1 MLQFPRRLFNPD
13 FAATL
18 SFPGSVMAERK
29 HVNKLNDLSNRE
41 WIMETKSFWRSQAGA
56 HSAWTDEDILALGGW
71 LCDTYGEE
79 RAAEML
85 SQVIPSTM
93 LSQAPPRGKL
103 KSLHPAT
110 FSERDI
116 ERLIRFFSKQG
127 ETVLDPFL
135 GSGSTLLAASACGR
149 NGVGIELIPQW
160 AEVARQRLAEA
171 SLALVRPTLLSGAQR
186 EEPDKSVGRTTEGGN
201 SSPTAVVIE
210 GDARQKLSELDPDSL
225 DFIVTSPPYWSI
237 LSKKGMKVQAE
248 RETRGLPTQYSD
260 LTTDLG
266 NIESYEEFLNEL
278 ARVFAGCQ
286 RVLRPGRYMA
296 VVVSDFRHGPQFV
309 LFHADLARRI
319 EEIGLPLRGIT
330 ILLQDNKNLYPFGV
344 PNAFVSNIHHQY
356 ILIHQ
361 KPR

>member
-1 MLQFPRRLFNPD
+1 MPPRNN
-13 FAATL
+13 
-18 SFPGSVMAERK
+18 
-29 HVNKLNDLSNRE
+29 VNKLNDLSNRE
-41 WIMETKSFWRSQAGA
+41 WIMETKSFWRSQAGEG
-56 HSAWTDEDILALGGW
+56 SAWTGDDILALSGW
-71 LCDTYGEE
+71 LCDAYGEE

-85 SQVIPSTM
+85 TQIIPSTM

-110 FSERDI
+110 FSEKDI

-149 NGVGIELIPQW
+149 KGVGIELIPQW

-171 SLALVRPTLLSGAQR
+171 SLAPVRPTLLSGAGR
-186 EEPDKSVGRTTEGGN
+186 EKPDKSVGRTGTGEDI
-201 SSPTAVVIE
+201 SPDAVIME
-210 GDARQKLSELDPDSL
+210 GDAREQLATLDPDSL

-248 RETRGLPTQYSD
+248 RETRGLPTQYSESSA
-260 LTTDLG
+260 DLG
-266 NIESYEEFLNEL
+266 NIVSYDDFLDEL
-278 ARVFAGCQ
+278 ARVFAECQ
-286 RVLRPGRYMA
+286 RVLKPGRYMT

-319 EEIGLPLRGIT
+319 EAIGLPLRGIT
-330 ILLQDNKNLYPFGV
+330 ILLQDSKNLYPFGV

-356 ILIHQ
+356 ILVHQ
-361 KPR
+361 KPK